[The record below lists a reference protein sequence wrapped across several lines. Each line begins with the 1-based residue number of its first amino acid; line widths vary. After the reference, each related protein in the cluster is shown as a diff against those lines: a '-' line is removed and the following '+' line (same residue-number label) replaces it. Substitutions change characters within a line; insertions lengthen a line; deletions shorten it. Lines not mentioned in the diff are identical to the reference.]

1 MRENHHLCS
10 KKVYEAIYL
19 IFYMVVCMK
28 SILQLQSHDTIQD
41 PYQCEECG
49 GTLIQGCSGF
59 TCSRCGLVNFQTFDD
74 PLLKISERDE
84 EETGAFSYYGER
96 SHIVDGMGSFI
107 SYYGVKTLR
116 DARGKRLS
124 RANEQKF
131 LRLKRINDL
140 QLHTM
145 NRESDYRALM
155 VLNRMTSSFQL
166 TKQIRGRAAYLLRIM
181 TPFVD
186 KSPGLNRIILVAT
199 ALYISM
205 RESPEGNPITLTE
218 LVEGFKK
225 QGHRISKKL
234 IVRALWTLRP
244 KLSRTLDFTKILSK
258 SQDYIATVLN
268 KLQTAEKIKTR
279 IKTRKI
285 NEQKYYH
292 LLLRETRDLLLKI
305 PYQARGGR
313 NPYIFTVSAVYAA
326 DHIVS
331 RRKLEIRPVLSQKVI
346 AEATNVA
353 EYSVRDHFARVIS
366 KYIDMDPYSQIKK
379 KSAESMLQAVSRRE
393 EE

>member
-1 MRENHHLCS
+1 MRMSYYSCS
-10 KKVYEAIYL
+10 KKIFEGKSL
-19 IFYMVVCMK
+19 IFYLGVCMK
-28 SILQLQSHDTIQD
+28 SIFHRHLQNTIQD
-41 PYQCEECG
+41 PHQCEECG
-49 GTLIQGCSGF
+49 GTLIQTSSGI
-59 TCSRCGLVNFQTFDD
+59 TCSQCGLVNFQMFDD

-96 SHIVDGMGSFI
+96 SHIVDGMGSFV

-116 DARGKRLS
+116 DAKGKRLS
-124 RANEQKF
+124 RANEQRF

-166 TKQIRGRAAYLLRIM
+166 TKQIRGRAAYLLRVMI
-181 TPFVD
+181 PFID

-205 RESPEGNPITLTE
+205 RENPDGNPITLTE

-225 QGHRISKKL
+225 QGHRISKKI

-244 KLSRTLDFTKILSK
+244 KLSRTLDFNKILSK
-258 SQDYIATVLN
+258 SQDYIATVLY
-268 KLQTAEKIKTR
+268 KLQIADKIKRRINTR
-279 IKTRKI
+279 
-285 NEQKYYH
+285 NVDEQKYYQS
-292 LLLRETRDLLLKI
+292 LLKETRDLLQRI
-305 PYQARGGR
+305 PYQVRGGR

-326 DHIVS
+326 DHIIS
-331 RRKLEIRPVLSQKVI
+331 RRELKIRPVLSQKVI

-353 EYSVRDHFARVIS
+353 EYSVRDHFAQVIS
-366 KYIDMDPYSQIKK
+366 KYLDMNPGSQYKEK
-379 KSAESMLQAVSRRE
+379 LSGRHAPSRV
-393 EE
+393 

>member
-1 MRENHHLCS
+1 MN
-10 KKVYEAIYL
+10 
-19 IFYMVVCMK
+19 
-28 SILQLQSHDTIQD
+28 SILPIQSHEIIQD
-41 PYQCEECG
+41 PHRCDECG
-49 GTLIQGCSGF
+49 SSLIHASSGF
-59 TCSRCGLVNFQTFDD
+59 TCSKCGLVNFQMFDD

-124 RANEQKF
+124 RSNEQKF

-166 TKQIRGRAAYLLRIM
+166 TKQIRGRAAYLLRVM

-205 RESPEGNPITLTE
+205 RESPKGNPITLTE
-218 LVEGFKK
+218 LAEGFKK

-234 IVRALWTLRP
+234 IIRALWTLRP

-258 SQDYIATVLN
+258 SQDYIATVLH
-268 KLQTAEKIKTR
+268 KLQATEKIKNR
-279 IKTRKI
+279 IIARKI
-285 NEQKYYH
+285 DEQKYYQ
-292 LLLRETRDLLLKI
+292 LLFKVTRDLLLRI
-305 PYQARGGR
+305 PYQVRGGR
-313 NPYIFTVSAVYAA
+313 NPFIFTVSAVYAA

-331 RRKLEIRPVLSQKVI
+331 KRKLNIRPVLSQKVI
-346 AEATNVA
+346 AEAANVA

-366 KYIDMDPYSQIKK
+366 KYIDMDPCSQKTK
-379 KSAESMLQAVSRRE
+379 
-393 EE
+393 